1 MKKLGFF
8 LVLTLGL
15 MSCTSAVVIQDEPN
29 TVSEIRKVLTIV
41 LGEPRTISQN
51 GREFFSQYF
60 DRKRIPL
67 EGDHKEKEQLC
78 AKIIILGDRRPYDI
92 SVEVLVEKNE
102 RGAFIQE
109 DTDEGL
115 ADKIAADIKKQLHL
129 SRSQEPNIIDDF
141 RAF

>member
-1 MKKLGFF
+1 MKKVGL
-8 LVLTLGL
+8 LILTLGL

-41 LGEPRTISQN
+41 LGEPRSISQN
-51 GREFFSQYF
+51 GREFFSRYF

-67 EGDHKEKEQLC
+67 ESDHKEKEQLY
-78 AKIIILGDRRPYDI
+78 AKVIVLGDRRPYDI
-92 SVEVLVEKNE
+92 SVEVPVEVKE
-102 RGAFIQE
+102 GGYFAQE

-115 ADKIAADIKKQLHL
+115 AEKIAADIQKQLHL